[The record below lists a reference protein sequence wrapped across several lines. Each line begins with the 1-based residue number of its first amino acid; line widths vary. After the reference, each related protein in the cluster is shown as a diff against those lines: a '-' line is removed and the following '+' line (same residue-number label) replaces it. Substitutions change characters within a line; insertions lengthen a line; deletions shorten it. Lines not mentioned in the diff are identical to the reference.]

1 MKKYLSILLI
11 LIACTFMCE
20 MALADPPA
28 NNSCDNAFDAETLST
43 GVTVQLGGDN
53 TDATNS
59 CPAFDDP
66 EVWVKFSLPTC
77 MNVTIDFC
85 ENDPVREGYYD
96 MLFTDCP
103 CDMGDEFYA
112 EEYSNCWDDN
122 PSLTWNNLQAGTYY
136 YAIESYN
143 EIGAYT
149 VNITGVDC
157 PLPPANDDCSAA
169 DDAGTL
175 SPGVPVQLTGD
186 NTAAT
191 NDCYSLYNP
200 EVWIQFTL
208 TSCMDVTIDYCGTD
222 PRYYEANRQ
231 LFDTC
236 PCDAGNNYY
245 SNYEGSC
252 PEPDYNPVISWYNLQ
267 AGTYYYP
274 IKSDGYM
281 SYGPYVVNVIGV
293 DCPPPPTNDNCGD
306 AIAVGEIA
314 DLAFSTRGATYDGA
328 GSCIS
333 SGANIWYVYTPT
345 FTGNARVSLCGS
357 EYNTMLAV
365 YDGAGCAPLP
375 TELAC
380 NDEHFSCAPA
390 SRVDI
395 PVVMGNDYLMEIGG
409 LDESGNGLLN
419 ISEAPEPPPNDDCA
433 NADDAETLSSGVT
446 VQLTGDNTEAT
457 PDCAYLYDPEV
468 WVKFAVVYRNMH
480 RCYGSEFYP
489 GFGRADFSAIARRA
503 DVGTFISHR
512 NSILKRSAIR
522 GILAI
527 IVCRRRR
534 AIDTGDI

>member
-186 NTAAT
+186 NTIAT
-191 NDCYSLYNP
+191 
-200 EVWIQFTL
+200 
-208 TSCMDVTIDYCGTD
+208 
-222 PRYYEANRQ
+222 
-231 LFDTC
+231 
-236 PCDAGNNYY
+236 
-245 SNYEGSC
+245 
-252 PEPDYNPVISWYNLQ
+252 
-267 AGTYYYP
+267 
-274 IKSDGYM
+274 K
-281 SYGPYVVNVIGV
+281 
-293 DCPPPPTNDNCGD
+293 
-306 AIAVGEIA
+306 
-314 DLAFSTRGATYDGA
+314 
-328 GSCIS
+328 
-333 SGANIWYVYTPT
+333 
-345 FTGNARVSLCGS
+345 
-357 EYNTMLAV
+357 
-365 YDGAGCAPLP
+365 
-375 TELAC
+375 
-380 NDEHFSCAPA
+380 
-390 SRVDI
+390 
-395 PVVMGNDYLMEIGG
+395 DYL
-409 LDESGNGLLN
+409 
-419 ISEAPEPPPNDDCA
+419 
-433 NADDAETLSSGVT
+433 
-446 VQLTGDNTEAT
+446 
-457 PDCAYLYDPEV
+457 
-468 WVKFAVVYRNMH
+468 
-480 RCYGSEFYP
+480 
-489 GFGRADFSAIARRA
+489 
-503 DVGTFISHR
+503 
-512 NSILKRSAIR
+512 KR
-522 GILAI
+522 
-527 IVCRRRR
+527 
-534 AIDTGDI
+534 